1 MCYRGRMIPRLGLL
15 LAAAVP
21 IACLPDNPPGD
32 TDTATGTSS
41 STSDG
46 TGADVA
52 GIFSCDQPTCT
63 FLLVSQT
70 LDDRVDVYEV
80 ASDPALRGRI
90 DVDLKPDPSGFQ
102 TEGDLLDEPYG
113 IVLDATDLH
122 VLVGHY
128 PAREKGSLITFPLD
142 AFADVT
148 PGGVYGV
155 DAYFDGKGTFSA
167 GARGLALDRQEAIFA
182 LPHPSGRLLVGVFNN
197 DIRAIDWPTAG
208 QLLIVDPADP
218 DTASIGAFDLAGLDE
233 PCLGAWGLVAL
244 DDAVTS
250 VALACDGSDSVAVLD
265 LPADL
270 GAGDPAV
277 EAGKISGC
285 GVALAAGASWTTR
298 FLAPD
303 GAGKVLAVQSQLLAA
318 PRLWTVDGS
327 CKAVP
332 STTSLGAG
340 YEDLRLFNEVALV
353 TPAGGGQPATW
364 LIAATTPDPGIY
376 VVRGGAAP
384 GVCGRV
390 DGFDAALTAGN
401 APYAL
406 ALAAD
411 GSRLAVGAGSLSN
424 PELAEGRGQILWAG
438 LDLASVGECAV
449 VATTVTDL
457 NEGRY
462 VASDPKTWVRAPNVV
477 HIHEVAGGG
486 A

>member
-1 MCYRGRMIPRLGLL
+1 MIPRLGLL

-21 IACLPDNPPGD
+21 IACLPDNPIDD
-32 TDTATGTSS
+32 TGTATGASG
-41 STSDG
+41 STSGG
-46 TGADVA
+46 TAGDVA
-52 GIFSCDQPTCT
+52 GIFSCDQPACT
-63 FLLVSQT
+63 FLVASQT

-80 ASDPALRGRI
+80 AGAPVLRGRI
-90 DVDLKPDPSGFQ
+90 DVDLKPDPSGYQ
-102 TEGDLLDEPYG
+102 TDGDLLDEPYG
-113 IVLDATDLH
+113 LVLGTTDLH

-128 PAREKGSLITFPLD
+128 PAREKGSLLTFPLD
-142 AFADVT
+142 TFADVA
-148 PGGVYGV
+148 PGGLFGV
-155 DAYFDGKGTFSA
+155 GDYFDGKGTFSA

-197 DIRAIDWPTAG
+197 DIRAIDWPSAG
-208 QLLIVDPADP
+208 QLLIVDPLDP
-218 DTASIGAFDLAGLDE
+218 DSASIGAFDLAGLDE

-250 VALACDGSDSVAVLD
+250 VALACDGSDSIAVLD
-265 LPADL
+265 LPGDL

-298 FLAPD
+298 FLARD

-318 PRLWTVDGS
+318 PRLWTIDGS

-332 STTSLGAG
+332 STASLGAG

-353 TPAGGGQPATW
+353 APASGGDPATW
-364 LIAATTPDPGIY
+364 LIAATSPDPGVY
-376 VVRGGAAP
+376 VIRGGGAP

-390 DGFDAALTAGN
+390 DGLDSALTAGN

-406 ALAAD
+406 ALAAG
-411 GSRLAVGAGSLSN
+411 GSRLAIGAGPISN
-424 PELAEGRGQILWAG
+424 PELAEGRGQILWAD
-438 LDLASVGECAV
+438 LDLAALGECAI
-449 VATTVTDL
+449 AASAVTDL

-462 VASDPKTWVRAPNVV
+462 VASDPKTWVRAPNVLLL
-477 HIHEVAGGG
+477 HEVAGGG